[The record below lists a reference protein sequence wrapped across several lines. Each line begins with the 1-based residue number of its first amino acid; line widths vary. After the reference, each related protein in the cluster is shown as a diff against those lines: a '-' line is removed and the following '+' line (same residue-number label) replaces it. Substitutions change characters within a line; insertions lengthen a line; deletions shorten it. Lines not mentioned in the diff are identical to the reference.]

1 MACAVGASVL
11 LIILSCSSLLAQ
23 VGPAQGQP
31 SEPSPQEQAWGILHD
46 GLTDNRA
53 TKRAEAVQSLSL
65 LTGDRRAA
73 NFGLRAL
80 HDSDAHVRS
89 AAATTLGQLHARN
102 AIPALKQA
110 LSDKEVS
117 VVLAASYSLFLLKDP
132 SAYGIYYA
140 ILMGDK
146 KASEGL
152 VQAQLNRLK
161 DPKQMAELG
170 FQEGMGFVPFGGMG
184 VEAYRA
190 ISKKDSAPVRAAAAR
205 ILSVDPDPVSEDALI
220 QAALA
225 DKNAIVRQAALD
237 ALAQRGDP
245 KCIERL
251 LKNLSDSND
260 AVRYRTAAAI
270 LRLSSTTNKPAHPP
284 K

>member
-245 KCIERL
+245 ECIERL
-251 LKNLSDSND
+251 LENLSDSNN

>member
-1 MACAVGASVL
+1 MAHAIRASVL
-11 LIILSCSSLLAQ
+11 LIILSCSSLFAQ
-23 VGPAQGQP
+23 TQPAQAQ
-31 SEPSPQEQAWGILHD
+31 EPNPQEQAWGILHD
-46 GLTDNRA
+46 GLTDSRA
-53 TKRAEAVQSLSL
+53 SKRAEAVQSLSL

-205 ILSVDPDPVSEDALI
+205 ILSVDPDPVSEDAL
-220 QAALA
+220 
-225 DKNAIVRQAALD
+225 
-237 ALAQRGDP
+237 
-245 KCIERL
+245 
-251 LKNLSDSND
+251 
-260 AVRYRTAAAI
+260 
-270 LRLSSTTNKPAHPP
+270 
-284 K
+284 